1 MTTKI
6 NTSNIQSAA
15 LAFIQGP
22 VVSSIEITNSSYTV
36 LNDTAVDTA
45 GGYIKITGVNFVA
58 GMSVLIGSL
67 TATSVSVVSSTV
79 LNVQV
84 PAQSA
89 GSYIVYVIAPTG
101 GVGIVVNGLTY
112 S

>member
-1 MTTKI
+1 MQI
-6 NTSNIQSAA
+6 NTSNIQTEA
-15 LAFIQGP
+15 LAFLQGP
-22 VVSSIEITNSSYTV
+22 LISTVEITNSSYTV
-36 LNDTAVDTA
+36 LNDNDVDTA

-58 GMSVLIGSL
+58 GMNVIIGSL
-67 TATSVSVVSSTV
+67 AAISVSVVSSTV